1 MTKTIL
7 TAAALVCAAAGAQ
20 AQVVTIST
28 TNPGGLTHSIGS
40 AIARVVTDTTDLNV
54 VVVPA
59 GGSPQPAV
67 AGGEAECGLN
77 VIFDVAYYVTGTA
90 FYAGEGTHENLRLVA
105 AILPSQVALY
115 VRKDAPLQSV
125 ADLRGK
131 RVPGGLNAQLAI
143 GEVYETYLEL
153 AGLTRDDVETIPAQS
168 IVQAADDFA
177 ASRNDTFLFSIGAA
191 KVLEVDSSVGGLRA
205 LSIEAT
211 PENEAILSRRLPGAA
226 FVELTPEA
234 GSQIVAPTNIIAYD
248 LGLFCA
254 NTVPDEVIATITRV
268 VHENKPALTEVFK
281 AMEGFDPARMA
292 PEIAGLDYHPGAIAF
307 YESAGMWPPKN

>member
-1 MTKTIL
+1 MKTIL
-7 TAAALVCAAAGAQ
+7 TATALVCAAAGAQ

-40 AIARVVTDTTDLNV
+40 AIARVATDTTDLNL

-77 VIFDVAYYVTGTA
+77 VIFDVAYYANGTA
-90 FYAGEGTHENLRLVA
+90 FYAGEGKHENLRLVA

-115 VRKDAPLQSV
+115 VRKDAPLQTV

-153 AGLTRDDVETIPAQS
+153 AGLTRGDVETIPAQS

-211 PENEAILSRRLPGAA
+211 PENKEILSRRLPGAA
-226 FVELTPEA
+226 FVEMTPEA
-234 GSQIVAPTNIIAYD
+234 GSQIVEPTNIIAYD

-254 NTVPDEVIATITRV
+254 DTVPDEVVATITRV
-268 VHENKPALTEVFK
+268 VHENKPALIEVFK

-292 PEIAGLDYHPGAIAF
+292 PEVAGLDYHPGAIAF